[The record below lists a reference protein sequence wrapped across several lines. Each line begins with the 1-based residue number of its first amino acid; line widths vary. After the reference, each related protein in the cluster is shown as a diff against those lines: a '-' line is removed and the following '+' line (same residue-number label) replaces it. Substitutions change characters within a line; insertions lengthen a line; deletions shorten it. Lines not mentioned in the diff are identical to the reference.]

1 MEHFLGKIMKTLKK
15 QQTSSPPKKPRN
27 RKKTIAL
34 FHIRETHLEI
44 ETLRNVILLTLM

>member
-15 QQTSSPPKKPRN
+15 QQTSSLRKKPRN

-34 FHIRETHLEI
+34 FHIRDSP
-44 ETLRNVILLTLM
+44 RNRNP